1 MNIDEIAFSLLC
13 DLAEERVVVDVTM
26 AVARVSCSKREEEKS
41 SLSPEPILFEA
52 KLMILSRFVCYM
64 CA

>member
-1 MNIDEIAFSLLC
+1 VRFSRTRRRSRRQCRHFLKRRR
-13 DLAEERVVVDVTM
+13 ER
-26 AVARVSCSKREEEKS
+26 RES